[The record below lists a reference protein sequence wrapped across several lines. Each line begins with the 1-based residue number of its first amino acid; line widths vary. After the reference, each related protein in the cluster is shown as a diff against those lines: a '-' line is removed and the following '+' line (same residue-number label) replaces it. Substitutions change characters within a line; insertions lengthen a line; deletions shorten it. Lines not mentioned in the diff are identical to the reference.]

1 VQLCIDR
8 PIELPAKP
16 LVNCS
21 VLQTHSFD
29 ELAYCYYSLL
39 RHIQAAYTS
48 TQTTQ
53 TQTAKIHLNRPTAK
67 IQQRKYKSKSIE
79 LRTLSHPTRNR
90 ATAAGPEHNTDAR
103 THPDA
108 PRPHQERSTVPV
120 HQPRPQHPRPTDH
133 CTGHPTSVGWPIQRS
148 TGPKRRE
155 QGQQTNTKPA
165 AYEAAQRTQHYI
177 IRSHCTTPEQ

>member
-1 VQLCIDR
+1 LVSNSTVHTISNTAVFRRKVFGRLSSRRRGMEPLFASFSRIRSKKVQLCIDR

-133 CTGHPTSVGWPIQRS
+133 CTGHPTSVG
-148 TGPKRRE
+148 
-155 QGQQTNTKPA
+155 
-165 AYEAAQRTQHYI
+165 
-177 IRSHCTTPEQ
+177 